1 MSVDPAFGSPRN
13 LEPVTDEDI
22 AKLTAELGRPP
33 RGLVGVAYRCDHEVP
48 AVVQTRP
55 RLEDGTPFP
64 TMFYLCCS
72 ALNSA
77 VGRME
82 QQGVMREMTER
93 LGQDEDL
100 AAAYRRAHE
109 SYLAQRNTLGDLG
122 IEVTAGGMPDR
133 VKCLHVLVAHSLAV
147 GPGVNPL
154 GDEAVDL
161 LPEYFRGDR
170 ACARLTD

>member
-1 MSVDPAFGSPRN
+1 MSDVFGAPRH
-13 LEPVTDEDI
+13 LEPVSDNDI
-22 AKLTAELGRPP
+22 ALLTAELGRPP
-33 RGLVGVAYRCDHEVP
+33 RGLVGVAYRCDHGVP
-48 AVVQTRP
+48 AVVQTLP

-82 QQGVMREMTER
+82 QQGVMKQMTER
-93 LGQDEDL
+93 LGVEPEL
-100 AAAYRRAHE
+100 AEAYRAAHE
-109 SYLAQRNTLGDLG
+109 SYLAVRNELGDLG
-122 IEVTAGGMPDR
+122 IQVTAGGMPDR

-154 GDEAVDL
+154 GDEAVRM
-161 LPEYFRGDR
+161 LPEYFRGDKS
-170 ACARLTD
+170 CAHL